1 MNTAKIELL
10 NKYNELLSFAQKNH
24 SDFADHIC
32 EFLITEYELQAVVLF
47 KVTEDNKFAVLGK
60 SGSAKKSYLKDSIFD
75 CSVCKI
81 KNDSFNKFSFNSDS
95 ECELQTTDYV
105 IYESCVML
113 KISHSDKVFLKIAKK
128 TPFTQTDKNNFE
140 IIGDLITGLLKIWF
154 GHQGNSEGNVSKI
167 ITEIAHE
174 LRTPTNS
181 IMGFASLL
189 HEDNLSSSQAEYVS
203 TLKENAFNLLS
214 LINDLVDLSKIENGL
229 LKAVLV
235 PVNIKNFVEEIIK
248 IFIDKIDRSK
258 IEFLLNFEKNI
269 PESVKIDSQKL
280 RFVLTNIITTS
291 IRLTEKG
298 KISISVGLNSQN
310 KLNFKITDSS
320 SGLST
325 SKVKEIFKPFA
336 LIETGQQKTGNST
349 GLGLTLVKKYIE
361 LLNGEIEVSSL
372 YGKGT
377 SFNFAIPLDMISTIE
392 TQLSAL
398 PKPEKKSKVLVIED
412 DYATSKLLSNY
423 LNKWGYEPTIV
434 NSGEQAL
441 KMVAKE
447 SYLAILM
454 DIVLPDANGF
464 ELIKKIKEN
473 RLNKNTP
480 VIVCSVEAEQ
490 QKAFLM
496 GAVEYFVKPIKYKFL
511 VEVLTSYK
519 LKKDSNILCVDDD
532 LPTLTLIKEAIEQSG
547 FNAIAEPHSSKVK
560 ALIENMH
567 LDLAIIDLDMPELNG
582 FDLIKQIKSNPKFSK
597 LPIVIYTGKENY
609 QEEIAKIDGLFAD
622 LLHKSSSKIEDLA
635 DTISQM
641 INRDEEIAP
650 PVEEVIQQSDK
661 VKILLVEDYK
671 HSQIIV
677 TRLLKK
683 NDFDQIVV
691 VENGAEAVDQVKKQP
706 FDLILMDMQMPVM
719 NGFEATQHIRNMEE
733 YKETPII
740 ALTAFAMKGDR
751 ERCLEAG
758 ATDYI
763 AKPIDSQEFIEKVK
777 YYTQQ
782 KK

>member
-10 NKYNELLSFAQKNH
+10 NKYNELLSYAQKNH
-24 SDFADHIC
+24 ADFADHIC
-32 EFLITEYELQAVVLF
+32 EFLVVEYELQAAVLF

-81 KNDSFNKFSFNSDS
+81 KNDSLNKFNFNSDS

-105 IYESCVML
+105 IYESCVLL
-113 KISHSDKVFLKIAKK
+113 KVSHSEKAFLKIAKK

-140 IIGDLITGLLKIWF
+140 IIGDLISGLLKIWF
-154 GHQGNSEGNVSKI
+154 GNQGLSDGNVSKI
-167 ITEIAHE
+167 ITDIAHE

-214 LINDLVDLSKIENGL
+214 LINDLVDLSKLENGI
-229 LKAVLV
+229 LKGSPA
-235 PVNIKNFVEEIIK
+235 PVNVKNFVEEIVK
-248 IFIDKIDRSK
+248 IFIEKIDRSK

-269 PESVKIDSQKL
+269 PESVKIDAQKL
-280 RFVLTNIITTS
+280 RFILINIITTS

-298 KISISVGLNSQN
+298 KISISVGLGSQN
-310 KLNFKITDSS
+310 KLNFKITDTS
-320 SGLST
+320 SGLAA

-336 LIETGQQKTGNST
+336 LNEAGYHKTGNST
-349 GLGLTLVKKYIE
+349 GLGLVLVKKYIE
-361 LLNGEIEVSSL
+361 LLNGEIEVSSMF
-372 YGKGT
+372 GKGT
-377 SFNFAIPLDMISTIE
+377 TFSFAIPLDIISTIE
-392 TQLSAL
+392 SQLSAL

-473 RLNKNTP
+473 KLNKNTP

-532 LPTLTLIKEAIEQSG
+532 IPTLTLIKEAIEQSG
-547 FNAIAEPHSSKVK
+547 FNAIAEPHSMKVK
-560 ALIENMH
+560 NLIENMH

-582 FDLIKQIKSNPKFSK
+582 FDLIKQIKSNPKFAK

-622 LLHKSSSKIEDLA
+622 LLHKSSAKIEDLA
-635 DTISQM
+635 DTINQM

-650 PVEEVIQQSDK
+650 P
-661 VKILLVEDYK
+661 
-671 HSQIIV
+671 
-677 TRLLKK
+677 
-683 NDFDQIVV
+683 
-691 VENGAEAVDQVKKQP
+691 A
-706 FDLILMDMQMPVM
+706 
-719 NGFEATQHIRNMEE
+719 
-733 YKETPII
+733 
-740 ALTAFAMKGDR
+740 
-751 ERCLEAG
+751 C
-758 ATDYI
+758 
-763 AKPIDSQEFIEKVK
+763 
-777 YYTQQ
+777 
-782 KK
+782 

>member
-1 MNTAKIELL
+1 MNTAKIDFL
-10 NKYNELLSFAQKNH
+10 NKFNELMALAQKTH
-24 SDFADHIC
+24 SDFADTIC
-32 EFLITEYELQAVVLF
+32 EFLVSEYELQAVVLF
-47 KVTEDNKFAVLGK
+47 KVNEENKFAVLGK
-60 SGSAKKSYLKDSIFD
+60 SSAAKKSYLKDSVFD

-81 KNDSFNKFSFNSDS
+81 KNDNLNKFSFNSDS
-95 ECELQTTDYV
+95 ECDLQTTDYV
-105 IYESCVML
+105 IYESCMSLKINHSDKAFL
-113 KISHSDKVFLKIAKK
+113 KISKK
-128 TPFTQTDKNNFE
+128 TPFTQTDKSNFE
-140 IIGDLITGLLKIWF
+140 IIGEMISGLLKIWF
-154 GHQGNSEGNVSKI
+154 GNKSNSHEMTSNI

-189 HEDNLSSSQAEYVS
+189 SEDNLSSSQSEYVS

-214 LINDLVDLSKIENGL
+214 LINDLVDFAKVENGL
-229 LKAVLV
+229 IKETGSSI
-235 PVNIKNFVEEIIK
+235 NIKNFVEDIVK
-248 IFIDKIDRSK
+248 FFIEKIDRSK
-258 IEFLLNFEKNI
+258 IEFLLNIEKNI
-269 PESVKIDSQKL
+269 PETVKIDSQKL
-280 RFVLTNIITTS
+280 RFILTNIITTS
-291 IRLTEKG
+291 VRLTEKG
-298 KISISVGLNSQN
+298 KISISVAVSNQN
-310 KLNFKITDSS
+310 KLNFRLTDTS
-320 SGLST
+320 SGIS
-325 SKVKEIFKPFA
+325 SAKVKEIFKPFA
-336 LIETGQQKTGNST
+336 LSEYGYQKFGSST
-349 GLGLTLVKKYIE
+349 GLGLSLAKKYIE
-361 LLNGEIEVSSL
+361 MLNGQIEITSS
-372 YGKGT
+372 YGNGT
-377 SFNFAIPLDMISTIE
+377 TYNFDIPLDIIATIE
-392 TQLSAL
+392 TQLGAL
-398 PKPEKKSKVLVIED
+398 PKPEKKNKVLVIED

-441 KMVAKE
+441 KMAAKE
-447 SYLAILM
+447 MYLAILM
-454 DIVLPDANGF
+454 DVVLPDANGF

-473 RLNKNTP
+473 KLNKNTP

-532 LPTLTLIKEAIEQSG
+532 LPTLTLIKEAIEQTG
-547 FNAIAEPHSSKVK
+547 FNAIAEVHSSKVME
-560 ALIENMH
+560 LIENKH

-582 FDLIKQIKSNPKFSK
+582 FDLIKQIKSNPKFAK

-609 QEEIAKIDGLFAD
+609 QEEISKIDGLFTD

-641 INRDEEIAP
+641 INKDEDLTPPEEI
-650 PVEEVIQQSDK
+650 IKQTDTT
-661 VKILLVEDYK
+661 KILLVEDYK

-683 NDFDQIVV
+683 NDFESIVV
-691 VENGAEAVDQVKKQP
+691 VENGAEAVDQVKKQK

-719 NGFEATQHIRNMEE
+719 NGFEATQHIRTMPE

-751 ERCLEAG
+751 ERCIEAG

-777 YYTQQ
+777 FYTQ